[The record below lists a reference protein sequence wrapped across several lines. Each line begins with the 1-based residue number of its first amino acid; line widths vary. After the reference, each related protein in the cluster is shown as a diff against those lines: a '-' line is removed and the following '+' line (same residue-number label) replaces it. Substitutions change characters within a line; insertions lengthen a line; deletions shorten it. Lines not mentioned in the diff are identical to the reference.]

1 MSGRTRTKTD
11 TRSGHFNDGDF
22 KGDDDDDYYEQNCD
36 RDRKVYDE
44 NDCKDYASVI
54 LWFIDWKLHLQNG
67 TLQIVMII
75 YFVTTK
81 IRDIMMF
88 FGKLCYDFLC
98 SKHCGN
104 GNRMRGK

>member
-1 MSGRTRTKTD
+1 MMITMMMMMITKVMMIIMIEIVIVIAKVMMKTIAKIM
-11 TRSGHFNDGDF
+11 TVFN
-22 KGDDDDDYYEQNCD
+22 
-36 RDRKVYDE
+36 
-44 NDCKDYASVI
+44 I